1 MTKQN
6 TLHNFTQEQHALN
19 NISDMLTYIF
29 NEDPILE
36 DMTTFSELTK
46 RTLELM
52 KHTDNYEHSL
62 KEDKEFLDAITNTG
76 DTTVDEVLEDITYVL
91 LHATIARQS
100 LVIDKLATMLGG
112 LPEED

>member
-1 MTKQN
+1 MTKQR

-19 NISDMLTYIF
+19 NISDMLAYIF

-36 DMTTFSELTK
+36 DKKLFGELTK
-46 RTLELM
+46 RTLDLM
-52 KHTDNYEHSL
+52 KHTDDYEHQLS
-62 KEDKEFLDAITNTG
+62 KDKEFLEAIDNTG

-100 LVIDKLATMLGG
+100 LVIDKLASMLDGF
-112 LPEED
+112 PEED

>member
-1 MTKQN
+1 MTKQK

-36 DMTTFSELTK
+36 DVATFSELTK
-46 RTLELM
+46 RTLDLM
-52 KHTDNYEHSL
+52 KHTDDYEHQLNNDKDFL
-62 KEDKEFLDAITNTG
+62 KALNDIGDAKVSDII
-76 DTTVDEVLEDITYVL
+76 EDITYVL

-100 LVIDKLATMLGG
+100 LVIDKLTEMLGEF
-112 LPEED
+112 PEEE